1 MQAHEPR
8 GLREID
14 DELWVAE
21 DGLRY
26 VVEMGRRMTVIR
38 LPSGELFVHSP
49 MSLDDELCRQLAE
62 LGAVRFVLPAS
73 NLHGHLTMGD
83 YRDAY
88 PDAQLF
94 AVAGLADKRSDL
106 DFDGELPDDADP
118 GWSDVLEWKVL
129 RGVPKITEVVFFH
142 RPTRT
147 LVVGD
152 TCFNTVRTLPSQPE
166 SGLGDR
172 E

>member
-49 MSLDDELCRQLAE
+49 MPLDDELRRQLAE

-88 PDAQLF
+88 PDSQLF
-94 AVAGLADKRSDL
+94 AVAGLAAKGSDL
-106 DFDGELPDDADP
+106 RRRAVRRRCFERLGVNLQHLQLSAPGDAFHAESAPVAAARLAVRSAGGARTQPGVELGASP
-118 GWSDVLEWKVL
+118 
-129 RGVPKITEVVFFH
+129 
-142 RPTRT
+142 
-147 LVVGD
+147 
-152 TCFNTVRTLPSQPE
+152 N
-166 SGLGDR
+166 
-172 E
+172 